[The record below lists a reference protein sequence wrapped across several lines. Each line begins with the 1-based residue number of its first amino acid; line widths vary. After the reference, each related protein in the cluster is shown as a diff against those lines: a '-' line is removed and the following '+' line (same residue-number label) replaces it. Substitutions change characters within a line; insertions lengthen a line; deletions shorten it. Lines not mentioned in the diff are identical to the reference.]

1 MNQWQAEQV
10 LRGQAAQQQAAAA
23 AALHA
28 ARARYAQEQMRQ
40 LAPQQQMQQQQQ
52 RFNYAGQSVPHYTMS
67 QMKQQQQPL
76 TQQQY
81 YQPHV
86 MRNWSAPPPAAPS
99 QPHAPHSYQHAP
111 NLASEPTS
119 VEGNSVAR
127 LQLPPAALK
136 PGNTLGLGAPGPL
149 QERLRAQE
157 ERHLR
162 TGLIEGFFTP
172 EPVAAAAGIDRV
184 SARADLEAL
193 LRASQEALA
202 RESELHAA
210 LVRKLEAA
218 ERDLANADAKLCA
231 VASEAEMEQVRL
243 AYEQA
248 HPRFRLA
255 PNTILKKVAA
265 PVEAAP
271 PKELLVL

>member
-10 LRGQAAQQQAAAA
+10 LRGQATQQQAAAA
-23 AALHA
+23 AAQHA

-52 RFNYAGQSVPHYTMS
+52 RFNYAGQSVPHYSMP
-67 QMKQQQQPL
+67 QMKQQQPPL
-76 TQQQY
+76 AQQY
-81 YQPHV
+81 YQPHM
-86 MRNWSAPPPAAPS
+86 MRNWSVPPPAVPP
-99 QPHAPHSYQHAP
+99 QPHAPHSYHHAP

-119 VEGNSVAR
+119 VDGNSVAR

-136 PGNTLGLGAPGPL
+136 PGNTLGLGAPEPL
-149 QERLRAQE
+149 QEMLRAQE

-162 TGLIEGFFTP
+162 TGLIEGLFTP
-172 EPVAAAAGIDRV
+172 EPVAAAGGIDRA

-193 LRASQEALA
+193 LRASQEKLA
-202 RESELHAA
+202 SESELHAA
-210 LVRKLEAA
+210 LVRELEAA
-218 ERDLANADAKLCA
+218 ERDLAHADAKLCA

-248 HPRFRLA
+248 HPRFRLVA
-255 PNTILKKVAA
+255 NTTLKKVAA

-271 PKELLVL
+271 PNELLVL